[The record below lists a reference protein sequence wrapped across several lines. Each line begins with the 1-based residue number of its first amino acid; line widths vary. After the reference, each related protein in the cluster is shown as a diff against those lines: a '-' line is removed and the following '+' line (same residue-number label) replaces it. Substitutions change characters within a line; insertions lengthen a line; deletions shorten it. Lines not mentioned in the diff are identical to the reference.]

1 MVLTGRFDHVIDEKG
16 RLAIP
21 SQIRNQMNPETDGS
35 GFYLVSEDKYLQ
47 LIPEKLF
54 EALASQHTTGLVLSE
69 EEALASRAL
78 YSLSTKLD
86 LDKQGRVMI
95 PDGLMED
102 SENADL
108 LARKTIKREV
118 TLVGNGDRIEIW
130 NRAEYI
136 REMQAV
142 LTLRDM
148 FKKTMQAKFGVPPAK
163 TGSNPMPPA
172 PNN

>member
-21 SQIRNQMNPETDGS
+21 SQIRNQMNPDIYGS
-35 GFYLVSEDKYLQ
+35 GFYLVQESKYLQ

-54 EALASQHTTGLVLSE
+54 ESLASQHTSGLLPSDE
-69 EEALASRAL
+69 DALASRAL

-86 LDKQGRVMI
+86 PDKQGRVMI
-95 PDGLMED
+95 PDGLMSD
-102 SENADL
+102 SESPDP
-108 LARKTIKREV
+108 LAQKTISREV
-118 TLVGNGDRIEIW
+118 TLVGNRDRIEIW

-136 REMQAV
+136 KEMQAV
-142 LTLRDM
+142 LTLKDA
-148 FKKTMQAKFGVPPAK
+148 FKKTMHAKFGNPPA
-163 TGSNPMPPA
+163 GSHPIPPAA